1 MNDPYVYPGTEVLIN
16 KLNIMDVEE
25 LAIVENKLT
34 LARMKLIREKNLV
47 KGNYNYEHLKAYHKY
62 IFQDIYEWAG
72 EQRTVNI
79 EKSELVLNGLLFK
92 HSNVENIEVE
102 ITNSLNR
109 LNDVNW
115 GIASL
120 EEKVD
125 KFTVALSDVWKAH
138 AFREGNTRTTITF
151 FMQYAKEHGFP
162 LNDKLIS
169 DNIKYVRDSL
179 VASSYEDKEIGI
191 SRNFTY
197 LNRIIRDS
205 LESYEHQAFHR
216 KTLEDIK
223 EDINKNKTNKHNS
236 FANKNENI
244 NNKKASDKER

>member
-1 MNDPYVYPGTEVLIN
+1 MNDPYVYPGTDVLIN
-16 KLNIMDVEE
+16 KLNIRDGEE
-25 LAIVENKLT
+25 LSIVENKLT
-34 LARMKLIREKNLV
+34 LARMKLIREKNPV
-47 KGNYNYEHLKAYHKY
+47 IGNYDYEHLKAYHSY

-79 EKSELVLNGLLFK
+79 EKAELVLNGLLFK
-92 HSNVENIEVE
+92 HSAIQNIEME
-102 ITNSLNR
+102 ITNSLKR
-109 LNDVNW
+109 LNNVKW
-115 GIASL
+115 EIASL
-120 EEKVD
+120 EKKVNE
-125 KFTVALSDVWKAH
+125 FIIALSDVWKAH

-179 VASSYEDKEIGI
+179 VAASYEDKDIGI

-197 LNRIIRDS
+197 LSMIIKDS
-205 LESYEHQAFHR
+205 IESYEPKILHR

-223 EDINKNKTNKHNS
+223 NDLS
-236 FANKNENI
+236 
-244 NNKKASDKER
+244 NKKVDITTEKYKVKHKSKITQDR